1 MKLTKHFLGLLTLLF
16 LGIGSTKAQ
25 DSTSILFIGNSYT
38 YFNNMPSIV
47 ADIAASFGNHVD
59 YASQTPGGM
68 TFAGHA
74 GNSNTYSAMNSTDW
88 DYVVLQAQSQ
98 EPSFPYGQVNKQT
111 LPFAMQLADSAQA
124 ISTCSQAMFFMTWG
138 RENGDPQWDS
148 INTFDKMNARLR
160 LAYLRF
166 ADSSN
171 ASVAPV
177 GVAWKYVRD
186 NHPEINLYTGD
197 GSHPSY
203 AGSYLAACTFYASVF
218 HSSPVG
224 TSFNGNLSAN
234 EALLLQQAASLSVLD
249 SMETWSLQHHD
260 SLASIDFSYQIDPMN
275 MSVSFNEDI
284 DYIDSILWDFGD
296 GSTSQEPNPSHTY
309 MEPGTYL
316 VQLIGY
322 SACSGDTALQNILI
336 ENPVS
341 GIQSLWEELNYSIR
355 KTTNTEII
363 LETETSV
370 SLTNLRI
377 LDAMGRKLRVNIMNA
392 TTNSIRFK
400 VNQKG
405 PVLMYFETNGNP
417 EVIRFFN

>member
-1 MKLTKHFLGLLTLLF
+1 MKLTKHFLGLLAFLF

-98 EPSFPYGQVNKQT
+98 EPSFPYGQVNNQT

-218 HSSPVG
+218 LSSPVG
-224 TSFNGNLSAN
+224 TSFNGNLSTN

-260 SLASIDFSYQIDPMN
+260 SLASVDFSYQIDPMN

-296 GSTSQEPNPSHTY
+296 GSTSQESNPSHTF

-322 SACSGDTALQNILI
+322 SACSGDTVLQNILI

-341 GIQSLWEELNYSIR
+341 GIQSLSEELNYSIR
-355 KTTNTEII
+355 KTTNTEIT

-405 PVLMYFETNGNP
+405 PVLIYFETNGNP

>member
-1 MKLTKHFLGLLTLLF
+1 MKLTKHTLGLLALLF

-74 GNSNTYSAMNSTDW
+74 GNSNTYSAMNSSNW

-98 EPSFPYGQVNKQT
+98 EPSFPYGQVNNQT

-224 TSFNGNLSAN
+224 ASFNGNLSAN

>member
-1 MKLTKHFLGLLTLLF
+1 MKLTIQTLGLLAFLF
-16 LGIGSTKAQ
+16 LSIGSTKAQ

-59 YASQTPGGM
+59 VASQTPGGM

-74 GNSNTYSAMNSTDW
+74 GNSNTYSAMNSSNW

-98 EPSFPYGQVNKQT
+98 EPSFPYGQVNNQT

-171 ASVAPV
+171 ASVSPV

-186 NHPEINLYTGD
+186 NHPEINLYSGD

-203 AGSYLAACTFYASVF
+203 SGSYLAACTFYAAVF

-224 TSFNGNLSAN
+224 TSFNGSLSAN
-234 EALLLQQAASLSVLD
+234 EALLLQQAASLCVLD
-249 SMETWSLQHHD
+249 SMEIWHLQHHD
-260 SLASIDFSYQIDPMN
+260 SLAVVDFSYQIDPMN
-275 MSVSFNEDI
+275 MNVSFNENI
-284 DYIDSILWDFGD
+284 DYVDSILWDFGD
-296 GSTSQEPNPSHTY
+296 GNTSQESNPTHTY
-309 MEPGTYL
+309 NASGNYL

-322 SACSGDTALQNILI
+322 SACSGDSILQNVLI

-341 GIQSLWEELNYSIR
+341 GIQSFSEELNYSIR

>member
-1 MKLTKHFLGLLTLLF
+1 MKLTKHFLGLLAFLF

-74 GNSNTYSAMNSTDW
+74 GNSNTYSAMNSSNW

-98 EPSFPYGQVNKQT
+98 EPSFPYGQVNNQT

-218 HSSPVG
+218 LSSPVG

-296 GSTSQEPNPSHTY
+296 GSTSQESNPSHTF

-322 SACSGDTALQNILI
+322 SACSGDTVLQNILI

-341 GIQSLWEELNYSIR
+341 GIQSLSEELNYSIR

>member
-1 MKLTKHFLGLLTLLF
+1 MKLTKHFLGLLAFLF

-38 YFNNMPSIV
+38 YFNNMPSVV
-47 ADIAASFGNHVD
+47 ADIAASFGKHVD

-98 EPSFPYGQVNKQT
+98 EPSFPYGQVNNQT

-218 HSSPVG
+218 LSSPVG
-224 TSFNGNLSAN
+224 TSFNGNLSTN

-260 SLASIDFSYQIDPMN
+260 SLASVDFSYQIDPMN

-296 GSTSQEPNPSHTY
+296 GSTSQESNPSHTF

-322 SACSGDTALQNILI
+322 SACSGDTVLQNILI

-341 GIQSLWEELNYSIR
+341 GIQSLSEELNYSIR
-355 KTTNTEII
+355 KTTNTEIT

-405 PVLMYFETNGNP
+405 PVLIYFETNGNP

>member
-1 MKLTKHFLGLLTLLF
+1 
-16 LGIGSTKAQ
+16 
-25 DSTSILFIGNSYT
+25 
-38 YFNNMPSIV
+38 
-47 ADIAASFGNHVD
+47 
-59 YASQTPGGM
+59 
-68 TFAGHA
+68 
-74 GNSNTYSAMNSTDW
+74 
-88 DYVVLQAQSQ
+88 
-98 EPSFPYGQVNKQT
+98 
-111 LPFAMQLADSAQA
+111 
-124 ISTCSQAMFFMTWG
+124 
-138 RENGDPQWDS
+138 
-148 INTFDKMNARLR
+148 
-160 LAYLRF
+160 
-166 ADSSN
+166 
-171 ASVAPV
+171 
-177 GVAWKYVRD
+177 
-186 NHPEINLYTGD
+186 
-197 GSHPSY
+197 
-203 AGSYLAACTFYASVF
+203 
-218 HSSPVG
+218 
-224 TSFNGNLSAN
+224 
-234 EALLLQQAASLSVLD
+234 
-249 SMETWSLQHHD
+249 METWSLQHHD

>member
-1 MKLTKHFLGLLTLLF
+1 MKLTKHFLGLLAFLF
-16 LGIGSTKAQ
+16 LGISSTKAQ

-98 EPSFPYGQVNKQT
+98 EPSFPYGQVNNQT

-218 HSSPVG
+218 LSSPVG
-224 TSFNGNLSAN
+224 TSFNGNLSTN

-260 SLASIDFSYQIDPMN
+260 SLASVDFSYQIDPMN

-296 GSTSQEPNPSHTY
+296 GSTSQESNPSHTF

-322 SACSGDTALQNILI
+322 SACSGDTVLQNILI

-341 GIQSLWEELNYSIR
+341 GIQSLSEELNYSIR
-355 KTTNTEII
+355 KTTNTEIT

-405 PVLMYFETNGNP
+405 PVLIYFETNGNP